1 MAGTEQAD
9 LERGKASP
17 WRQGLGKARGLPG
30 LRFYL
35 VSLTG
40 LLMLANLYL
49 IFMEAPTDA
58 DTGHVQR
65 VMYLHVPLATVSFLA
80 FLIVF
85 VASIL
90 HLRRREAKWDGLA
103 HASAEVG
110 VVFISLALITGMIW
124 AKPIWNAWWLWT
136 PRLTTTLILWL
147 IYAAYLMVRAYAPSR
162 EKGALYGAVMGIVG
176 FADVIIVYFSVQWWP
191 GIHPEPVIGP
201 QSADD
206 ALDPT
211 MRAVLLFSFVTFFFL
226 LLYLV
231 LERMELRKIEDR
243 VRDVRL
249 KLRRGRG

>member
-1 MAGTEQAD
+1 
-9 LERGKASP
+9 
-17 WRQGLGKARGLPG
+17 
-30 LRFYL
+30 LRVYL
-35 VSLTG
+35 VFLTG

-58 DTGHVQR
+58 DTGDVQR
-65 VMYLHVPLATVSFLA
+65 IMYLHVPLAIMSFLA
-80 FLIVF
+80 FLMVF

-90 HLRRREAKWDGLA
+90 YLVRREAKWDSLA

-162 EKGALYGAVMGIVG
+162 AKGAIYGAVVGIIG
-176 FADVIIVYFSVQWWP
+176 FTDVIIVYFSVQWWP
-191 GIHPEPVIGP
+191 GIHPEPVVGP
-201 QSADD
+201 QAAGD
-206 ALDPT
+206 ALDST

-226 LLYLV
+226 LQYLV
-231 LERMELRKIEDR
+231 LERMALRNSEDR

-249 KLRRGRG
+249 VLRRGRG